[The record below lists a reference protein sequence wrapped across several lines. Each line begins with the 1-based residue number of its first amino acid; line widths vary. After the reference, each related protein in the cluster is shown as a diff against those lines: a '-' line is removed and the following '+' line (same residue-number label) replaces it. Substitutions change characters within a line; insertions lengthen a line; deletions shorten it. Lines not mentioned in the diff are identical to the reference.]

1 MWKINLMP
9 RPVDQVILS
18 EMADRLNTQFERYL
32 DEPIPQTTPYDWW
45 KRTKLG
51 TISEPLP
58 IPIAKLG
65 RSPVFRYGDIVRWFI
80 SYKGI
85 ARMVTVKLMTEE

>member
-1 MWKINLMP
+1 MP

-18 EMADRLNTQFERYL
+18 RMADRLNSQFARYL

-58 IPIAKLG
+58 VPVVMLG
-65 RSPVFRYGDIVRWFI
+65 RSPVFRWGDIVRWFI
-80 SYKGI
+80 TYKGI
-85 ARMVTVKLMTEE
+85 AKKAALKEMKGTG